1 MALQVTK
8 VDVWAGEMND
18 QPGGLAQILEQ
29 LADGGADVECV
40 IARRQP
46 DKPGTGTA
54 FISPISGSRA
64 QKAATTAGLSKA
76 ANIATLRVEGPD
88 KPGLGGRLTRAVADA
103 GVNTRGV
110 SAAVMGNKFVAYFGF
125 DSADDANR
133 AAKAIKSADNAKTTR
148 AKARA
153 R

>member
-8 VDVWAGEMND
+8 VDVWAGEMAD
-18 QPGGLAQILEQ
+18 QPGGLARILEE
-29 LADGGADVECV
+29 LADAGADVECV

-46 DKPGTGTA
+46 DKPGTGTV
-54 FISPISGSRA
+54 FISPISGARA
-64 QKAATTAGLSKA
+64 QKAATAAGLSKA

-110 SAAVMGNKFVAYFGF
+110 SAAVLGNKFVAYIGF

-133 AAKAIKSADNAKTTR
+133 AAKAMKSGESSTKSR